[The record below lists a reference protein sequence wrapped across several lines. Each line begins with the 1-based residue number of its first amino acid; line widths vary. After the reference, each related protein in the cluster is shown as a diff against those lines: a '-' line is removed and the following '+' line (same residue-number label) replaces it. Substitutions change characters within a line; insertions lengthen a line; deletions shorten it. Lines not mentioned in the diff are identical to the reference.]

1 MKATSTAES
10 GTNLEPSS
18 KSISSCWRF
27 FFSPCAEFEP
37 MSMYGDL
44 DKVIKKCAI

>member
-27 FFSPCAEFEP
+27 FSPCAEFEP